1 MYTLLCS
8 KWITNKDLYYIAHE
22 FCSMSCTRLE
32 GGGDLRENGYMYM
45 YGFSIHLKLTQH
57 C

>member
-45 YGFSIHLKLTQH
+45 YG
-57 C
+57 